1 MRFLAMILFK
11 SLRSFNNT
19 KSIKFQISRPMLEA
33 LVARNTLSSIRLK
46 ALKKHH
52 KELMSKLDNN

>member
-1 MRFLAMILFK
+1 MILFK
-11 SLRSFNNT
+11 SFKFFNNT
-19 KSIKFQISRPMLEA
+19 RTIEFQISRPMLEA